1 MPPVDPTAH
10 VMDYPALDLGHK
22 HASRTTLALVDLDVH
37 IWGLD
42 EIAGSNLP
50 VGVVIASHGR
60 CNKARDMEPFARGML
75 GEVSRLA
82 AESGRRRTRDLL
94 VITLDH
100 RNHGERLRHKKTNLA
115 YDKNPHHF
123 VDMAATVYGACQ
135 DHDFVIR
142 FLEPYLWPNG
152 ERKVVEWMA
161 TGISLGGNSVWRM
174 LREDP
179 RITIA
184 APIIGLPFEAFA
196 TYLGARAVQSGLSW
210 GPPTYPKSLVPLIS
224 APAQPNAYQGKKI
237 LSIHG
242 AEDQLVSYRYGSAKI
257 AEIQSAAPAGD
268 VEVFVQEGRGHKEK
282 SFRRDRDHIL
292 ASLLRILQALPIH
305 RIACNA
311 FPGLQKIR
319 HTASMLLSDFD
330 GTSAPPG
337 DADEASRRSL

>member
-1 MPPVDPTAH
+1 
-10 VMDYPALDLGHK
+10 MDYPALDLGHK